1 VRKPK
6 NKPIWCA
13 LKKTKSGSRGS
24 LDVDAGHEVP
34 SPQVLAPEAKAPIS
48 PATMSKDS
56 CHSGCSPPS
65 HVGAGGSS
73 PSAIWQLGSSFSIP
87 PLVASTKFEGT
98 PPSAI
103 WQLGSSFSIPPLVA
117 STKFEGTPPSAI
129 WQLGSSFSIPPL
141 VASTKFEGTSLADM
155 RFSSAP
161 LVASPT
167 TVSNVGSFSLGASSS
182 VIACSVLQSSNVL
195 PLQVSSC
202 ITSSQSFSGAVELG
216 KMLHSS
222 SPVLSDSKP
231 FQKYYRKAK
240 EARKVHLDEKFF
252 ADSMEALR
260 PVAQVLGF
268 LSLLLDP
275 AKKAI
280 VVLPMQD
287 SASAE
292 VSVKGFLR
300 RGFLNP
306 SPVVQANL
314 SHKVSVVSAS
324 TLGFPTAIKG
334 EDFRVNDLTQS
345 QKWPVS
351 FSPSREVV
359 A

>member
-73 PSAIWQLGSSFSIP
+73 
-87 PLVASTKFEGT
+87 
-98 PPSAI
+98 
-103 WQLGSSFSIPPLVA
+103 
-117 STKFEGTPPSAI
+117 PSAI

>member
-73 PSAIWQLGSSFSIP
+73 
-87 PLVASTKFEGT
+87 
-98 PPSAI
+98 PSAI